1 MKNMQNEIRQ
11 LGPLRLELF
20 PMLKSQMTF
29 SDFCTPVGTIDFK
42 AHGGFLRNSLTL
54 FSMTYT
60 DFIFEAKVRDGM
72 VFLMRNGYYQHSEQ
86 YLGNGSCNIALQW
99 TIDSVGCGVVP
110 PESSTDMNHHMRAA
124 QTPITIPPAEIVNVL
139 RRENLLSNAKYA
151 NMDVFFATIIDS
163 LHCCQED
170 IRRHGAERLFWNK
183 SPEKNWKPLDEP
195 EISRGVASFLSIYGA
210 LKNFDVTCE
219 SIAGTGRMDFHVVAP
234 VEQNVR
240 KIVIEAKK
248 ADSDDLVNGFKTQL
262 PIYMQRVGT
271 DYGIYL
277 VYWLKSADY
286 PFPVGYEIYANLE
299 IDKLHPIPRTAG
311 IRTVG
316 MNLSRELPP
325 SVQ

>member
-1 MKNMQNEIRQ
+1 MQNEIRQ
-11 LGPLRLELF
+11 LGPITLELF

-29 SDFCTPVGTIDFK
+29 SDFCTPAGTIDFR
-42 AHGGFLRNSLTL
+42 AHEGFLRNSLKL
-54 FSMTYT
+54 FSMTYN

-72 VFLMRNGYYQHSEQ
+72 VFLMRNGHYQHSEQ
-86 YLGNGSCNIALQW
+86 YLGSGPCHVALQW

-110 PESSTDMNHHMRAA
+110 PESSTDMNHHMRAVH
-124 QTPITIPPAEIVNVL
+124 TPITVPPAEIVNTL

-151 NMDVFFATIIDS
+151 TMDIFFATIIDS

-195 EISRGVASFLSIYGA
+195 DISRGIASFLSIYGA

-219 SIAGTGRMDFHVVAP
+219 SIAGAGKMNFHVVAP
-234 VEQNVR
+234 VEQNLR
-240 KIVIEAKK
+240 KVVIEAKK

-262 PIYMQRVGT
+262 PLYMQRLGT

-286 PFPVGYEIYANLE
+286 LFPEAYETYANLE
-299 IDKLHPIPRTAG
+299 IDKLHPIARTAG
-311 IRTVG
+311 MRTVG
-316 MNLSRELPP
+316 INLSRELPP
-325 SVQ
+325 SMQ

>member
-1 MKNMQNEIRQ
+1 MKNEVRQ
-11 LGPLRLELF
+11 LGPIRLELF

-42 AHGGFLRNSLTL
+42 AHEGFLRNSLKL
-54 FSMTYT
+54 FSFTYG
-60 DFIFEAKVRDGM
+60 DFVFEAKISDGM
-72 VFLMRNGYYQHSEQ
+72 VFLMRNGHYQHSEQ
-86 YLGNGSCNIALQW
+86 YLDNGSCHVALQW

-110 PESSTDMNHHMRAA
+110 PEGSPTDMNHHLRAVH
-124 QTPITIPPAEIVNVL
+124 TPITVPPAEIVNIL
-139 RRENLLSNAKYA
+139 RKENLLYNAKYP
-151 NMDVFFATIIDS
+151 NMDALFTTIIDS

-195 EISRGVASFLSIYGA
+195 DISRGVATFLSIYGA

-219 SIAGTGRMDFHVVAP
+219 PIAGAGKMDFHVVAP
-234 VEQNVR
+234 VENSIR
-240 KIVIEAKK
+240 KIAIEAKK
-248 ADSDDLVNGFKTQL
+248 ADSYDLVNGFKNQL
-262 PIYMQRVGT
+262 PIYMHRVGT

-286 PFPVGYEIYANLE
+286 PFPEAYDSYANLE
-299 IDKLHPIPRTAG
+299 IEKLHPVPRTPTM
-311 IRTVG
+311 RTVG

-325 SVQ
+325 SMQ

>member
-1 MKNMQNEIRQ
+1 MQNEIRQ
-11 LGPLRLELF
+11 LGPIRLELF
-20 PMLKSQMTF
+20 PALKSQMTF
-29 SDFCTPVGTIDFK
+29 SDFCAPVGTIDFK
-42 AHGGFLRNSLTL
+42 AHCGFLKNSLKL
-54 FSMTYT
+54 FSMTYN
-60 DFIFEAKVRDGM
+60 DFVFEAKVRDGM
-72 VFLMRNGYYQHSEQ
+72 VFLMRNGNYQHSEQ
-86 YLGNGSCNIALQW
+86 YLGDGSYQVALQW

-110 PESSTDMNHHMRAA
+110 PESSTDMNHHMRAVR
-124 QTPITIPPAEIVNVL
+124 TPITIPPAEIINIL

-151 NMDVFFATIIDS
+151 SMDVFFATVIDS

-183 SPEKNWKPLDEP
+183 SSKNSWKPLDEP
-195 EISRGVASFLSIYGA
+195 DISRGVASFLSIYGA

-219 SIAGTGRMDFHVVAP
+219 SIAGTGRMDFHVVAQ
-234 VEQNVR
+234 VADNIR

-248 ADSDDLVNGFKTQL
+248 ADSDDLISGFKNQL

-286 PFPVGYEIYANLE
+286 PFPSVYDIYGDLE
-299 IDKLHPIPRTAG
+299 IDKLHPIPRTVT

-325 SVQ
+325 SAQ